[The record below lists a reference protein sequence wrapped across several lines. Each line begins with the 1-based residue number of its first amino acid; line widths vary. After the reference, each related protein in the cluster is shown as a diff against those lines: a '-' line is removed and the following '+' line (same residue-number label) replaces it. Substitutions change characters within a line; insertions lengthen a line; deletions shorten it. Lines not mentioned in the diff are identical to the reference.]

1 MIYNF
6 TVCNYSCKI
15 REKNLREYNYILFTL
30 AQKKSNVE
38 IIINIYY
45 QNAIKPMLLY
55 INITNSI
62 NITHLKRW
70 GLFWKNYFQ
79 WFILAIHY
87 SGIIFIHGSP
97 NFVEFRVFIHYT
109 QKQIHEI
116 SSQQTLKWLTIQKIV
131 SIYLH
136 DSTVEIC
143 SCSLKLNLIIEMV
156 GNPFLPPLIETPIW
170 L

>member
-6 TVCNYSCKI
+6 TVCNYSRKI

-45 QNAIKPMLLY
+45 QNAIKPILLY

-79 WFILAIHY
+79 WFILANGNTLQWNHFY
-87 SGIIFIHGSP
+87 SWQP
-97 NFVEFRVFIHYT
+97 KFRR
-109 QKQIHEI
+109 
-116 SSQQTLKWLTIQKIV
+116 IQSFNK
-131 SIYLH
+131 
-136 DSTVEIC
+136 
-143 SCSLKLNLIIEMV
+143 
-156 GNPFLPPLIETPIW
+156 P
-170 L
+170 